1 MRDYQHGVAGGEQL
15 PGLRGFRAAGRL
27 SGSELPHSGCECRL
41 LCLQVDVRSS
51 AGTTIMEGG
60 GYSLPV
66 VRVTWS
72 LLMGKIDSHVVSAR
86 GKNFL
91 STIICGVLRLD
102 TGASMPALADR
113 IKKKRVSQL
122 AV

>member
-1 MRDYQHGVAGGEQL
+1 MAWRAVSSCLAFEASGLLAG
-15 PGLRGFRAAGRL
+15 
-27 SGSELPHSGCECRL
+27 
-41 LCLQVDVRSS
+41 CLVDVRSS

-102 TGASMPALADR
+102 IGASMPALADR